1 MSDIKETT
9 TITSKGQITLPKLVR
24 QALGVTTGSKVL
36 FSVRNGEVVVTRAED
51 VNHQDPAIE
60 AFLGV
65 LERDIRAGKNVQTL
79 PEDLAKSMLAYSDKK
94 VDHDE
99 AIEGDVAI

>member
-1 MSDIKETT
+1 MSDIQETS

-24 QALGVTTGSKVL
+24 QALGVSTGSKVL

-51 VNHQDPAIE
+51 VTHQDPAIE

-79 PEDLAKSMLAYSDKK
+79 PEDLAKFMRAYLDKK

-99 AIEGDVAI
+99 SIEGDVAI

>member
-1 MSDIKETT
+1 MSDIYETS

-51 VNHQDPAIE
+51 VTHQDPAIE

-79 PEDLAKSMLAYSDKK
+79 PGDLAKSMLAYSDKK